1 MRPIAWLL
9 WWPALR
15 LITLLVLPIPGI
27 HLDNLMVIQ
36 TDIQQDIHLDTNKDI
51 LVGTVLGNRMGY

>member
-1 MRPIAWLL
+1 
-9 WWPALR
+9 
-15 LITLLVLPIPGI
+15 
-27 HLDNLMVIQ
+27 MVIQ